1 MINDP
6 ILISKIM
13 NQIENVPK
21 DILDEAIMEVIEE
34 NMEVNNVK

>member
-13 NQIENVPK
+13 NQVENVPK
-21 DILDEAIMEVIEE
+21 NILDEAIMEVIKE
-34 NMEVNNVK
+34 N